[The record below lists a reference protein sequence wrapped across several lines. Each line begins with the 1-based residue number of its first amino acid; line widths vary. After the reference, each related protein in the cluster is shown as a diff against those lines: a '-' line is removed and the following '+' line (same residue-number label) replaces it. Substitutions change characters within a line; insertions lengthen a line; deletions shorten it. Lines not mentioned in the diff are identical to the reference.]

1 MDPDLLQRYDKP
13 VPRYT
18 SYPTAPH
25 FHLGVTATTYRDWLA
40 SVADDQPVSLYF
52 HVPFCARMCWFC
64 GCHTKVVRQYRPVA
78 DYASLLRREVRLVAD
93 AIPIRPVVT
102 HVHWGGGT
110 PTMLSQEDFAGLTA
124 TIRQHFRFAHDAEVA
139 VEIDPRTLTEERASA
154 LAGCGVIRASLGVQD
169 FNETVQESV
178 NRIQPYE
185 MTAQAV
191 AWLREAGIEEI
202 NFDLMYGLPHQT
214 VEDVIRTVDLA
225 TRLVPDR
232 LAVFGYAHI
241 PWMKTHQRMIDQA
254 ALPGATE
261 RLAQAEAAAARLV
274 EHGYRHIGL
283 DHFARPDDPLTRALE
298 AGRLKRNFQGYT
310 TDRAKSLLG
319 FGASSIGT
327 LAEGYVQNSVP
338 FRAYADAI
346 RNDQLAV
353 MRGVRLDADDRLRRA
368 VIERL
373 MCDLVVDLGDMA
385 ANFAAPV
392 DGFAPELSALTPME
406 RDGLVEITG
415 SCIRI
420 TEYGRPLMRSVCA
433 VFDRYLNA
441 GQTRH
446 SRAV

>member
-1 MDPDLLQRYDKP
+1 M
-13 VPRYT
+13 
-18 SYPTAPH
+18 
-25 FHLGVTATTYRDWLA
+25 
-40 SVADDQPVSLYF
+40 
-52 HVPFCARMCWFC
+52 
-64 GCHTKVVRQYRPVA
+64 
-78 DYASLLRREVRLVAD
+78 AD
-93 AIPIRPVVT
+93 AIPIRPMVT

-110 PTMLSQEDFAGLTA
+110 PTMLSQEDFVGLTA
-124 TIRQHFRFAHDAEVA
+124 TIRQHFRFAHDVEVA

-154 LAGCGVIRASLGVQD
+154 LAGCGVTRASLGVQD
-169 FNETVQESV
+169 FNETVQEAV

-185 MTAQAV
+185 MTAQV
-191 AWLREAGIEEI
+191 VMWLREAGIKAI
-202 NFDLMYGLPHQT
+202 NLDLMYGLPHQT

-283 DHFARPDDPLTRALE
+283 DHFARADDPMTRALE
-298 AGRLKRNFQGYT
+298 EGRLKRNFQGYT

-327 LAEGYVQNSVP
+327 LAEGYVQNAVP

-353 MRGVRLDADDRLRRA
+353 TRGVRLDAEDRVRRA

-373 MCDLVVDLGDMA
+373 MCDLVVNLDDMA
-385 ANFAAPV
+385 ADFAAPV
-392 DGFAPELSALTPME
+392 DGFSAELSALTPME
-406 RDGLVEITG
+406 RDGLVEIIG
-415 SCIRI
+415 SHIRI